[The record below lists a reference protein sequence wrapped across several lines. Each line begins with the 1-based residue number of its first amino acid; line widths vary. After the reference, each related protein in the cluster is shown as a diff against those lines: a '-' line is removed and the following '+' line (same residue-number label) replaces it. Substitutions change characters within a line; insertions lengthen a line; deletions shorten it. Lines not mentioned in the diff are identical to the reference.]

1 LILAMFHL
9 RYLAAE
15 LRRRRGRTILTAL
28 GLGVGV
34 GLVITVTALSAGLDD
49 AQDEILEPL
58 TGVGTDMTVNRPI
71 SFDEGEATAGAEP
84 GAGLSAKEQKQL
96 EKENGGPG
104 LDFSR
109 MGDPGEKFETDR
121 FISTDLSF
129 PAKEA
134 KRVAATQGVEGVS
147 AALTV
152 DVLHLEGKIPDTSGG
167 PVIQA
172 GAPPGGGEQGGQI
185 GFEPLTVTG
194 IDAAQSDLGLVKAD
208 QIVDGRF
215 LRPADRGTA
224 IVSQS
229 YADENGLGVGD
240 TVKVASR
247 KFEIAGISSAPLG
260 GTSSD
265 VYVPLSTLQK
275 LSDREGRVNQ
285 LQVRAASVDDVGS
298 VASAI
303 EDEFSGS
310 EVTTASDVADRVSG
324 SLVSAQ
330 NLSDTLGTALAIV
343 ALGAAV
349 GLATLLTLSSVSK
362 RTRELGTLKALGWR
376 QWPVVRQVS
385 AESLA
390 QGLLGGAAGIVIGL
404 AGSALI
410 GALNITLEASAGA
423 EAATVAGP
431 GIAMRGPGDQV
442 VSGTSTVVL
451 GAPVD
456 GGLIALA
463 VVLAVA
469 GGLVAGAIGGVRAA
483 RLRPAVAL
491 RSVE

>member
-1 LILAMFHL
+1 MFHL

-15 LRRRRGRTILTAL
+15 LRRRRARTVLTAL

-49 AQDEILEPL
+49 AQDEILQPL

-71 SFDEGEATAGAEP
+71 SFDDGEAATTEP

-96 EKENGGPG
+96 ERENGGAG
-104 LDFSR
+104 LDFSEL
-109 MGDPGEKFETDR
+109 GDPGEHFETDR

-134 KRVAATQGVEGVS
+134 RRIAATEGVEAVS
-147 AALTV
+147 SALTV
-152 DVLHLEGKIPDTSGG
+152 DVLHLEGEVPDTSEG
-167 PVIQA
+167 PVLRT
-172 GAPPGGGEQGGQI
+172 GPPPSGGEGGGEI

-194 IDAAQSDLGLVKAD
+194 VDASQTDLGLVEAD

-215 LRPADRGTA
+215 LRPSERDAA
-224 IVSQS
+224 IVSQT

-240 TVKVASR
+240 DVKVGSR
-247 KFEIAGISSAPLG
+247 EFRIAGISSAPLG

-265 VYVPLSTLQK
+265 VYVPLATLQK

-285 LQVRAASVDDVGS
+285 LQVRAASVDEVDS
-298 VASAI
+298 VARAI
-303 EDEFSGS
+303 EDEFGGS

-330 NLSDTLGTALAIV
+330 NLSDTLGAALAIV
-343 ALGAAV
+343 ALAASV

-376 QWPVVRQVS
+376 QWLVVRQVS
-385 AESLA
+385 GESLA
-390 QGLLGGAAGIVIGL
+390 QGLIGGAAGILIGL
-404 AGSALI
+404 GGSALI
-410 GALNITLEASAGA
+410 GALNITLEATAGA
-423 EAATVAGP
+423 EETLAGGP
-431 GIAMRGPGDQV
+431 GVAFRGPGDQV

-456 GGLIALA
+456 GDLIALA
-463 VVLAVA
+463 VLLAVA

>member
-1 LILAMFHL
+1 MFHL

-71 SFDEGEATAGAEP
+71 SFDDGEASAGVGP

-96 EKENGGPG
+96 EKENGGAG
-104 LDFSR
+104 LDFSEL
-109 MGDPGEKFETDR
+109 GDPGEHFETDR

-129 PAKEA
+129 PAKES
-134 KRVAATQGVEGVS
+134 KRIAATEGVEAVS
-147 AALTV
+147 SALTV
-152 DVLHLEGKIPDTSGG
+152 EVLHLEGEVPDTSEG
-167 PVIQA
+167 PVIRT
-172 GAPPGGGEQGGQI
+172 GPPPSGEAGGEI

-194 IDAAQSDLGLVKAD
+194 VDASQTDLGIVEAD

-215 LRPADRGTA
+215 LRSSERDAA
-224 IVSQS
+224 IVSQA

-240 TVKVASR
+240 DVKVGSKEFR
-247 KFEIAGISSAPLG
+247 IAGISSAPLG

-265 VYVPLSTLQK
+265 VYVPLATLQK

-285 LQVRAASVDDVGS
+285 LQVRAASVDDVDA
-298 VASAI
+298 VANAI
-303 EDEFSGS
+303 EDEFGGS

-330 NLSDTLGTALAIV
+330 NLSDKLGAALAIV

-376 QWPVVRQVS
+376 QWLVVRQVS

-390 QGLLGGAAGIVIGL
+390 QGLLGGAAGILIGL
-404 AGSALI
+404 GGSALI
-410 GALNITLEASAGA
+410 GALDITLEATAGA
-423 EAATVAGP
+423 EQTVAGGP
-431 GIAMRGPGDQV
+431 GMAIRGPGDQV

-469 GGLVAGAIGGVRAA
+469 GGLIAGTIGGIRAA

>member
-1 LILAMFHL
+1 MFHL

-71 SFDEGEATAGAEP
+71 SFDDGEASAGVGP

-96 EKENGGPG
+96 EKENGGAG
-104 LDFSR
+104 LDFSEL
-109 MGDPGEKFETDR
+109 GDPGEHFETDR

-129 PAKEA
+129 PAKES
-134 KRVAATQGVEGVS
+134 KRIAATEGVEAVS
-147 AALTV
+147 SALTV
-152 DVLHLEGKIPDTSGG
+152 EVLHLEGEVPDTSEG
-167 PVIQA
+167 PVIRT
-172 GAPPGGGEQGGQI
+172 GPPPSGEAGGEI
-185 GFEPLTVTG
+185 GFDPLTVTG
-194 IDAAQSDLGLVKAD
+194 VDASQTDLGIVEAD

-215 LRPADRGTA
+215 LRSSERDAA
-224 IVSQS
+224 IVSQA

-240 TVKVASR
+240 DVKVGSKEFR
-247 KFEIAGISSAPLG
+247 IAGISSAPLG

-265 VYVPLSTLQK
+265 VYVPLATLQK

-285 LQVRAASVDDVGS
+285 LQVRAASVDDVDA
-298 VASAI
+298 VANAI
-303 EDEFSGS
+303 EDEFGGS

-330 NLSDTLGTALAIV
+330 NLSDKLGAALAIV

-376 QWPVVRQVS
+376 QWLVVRQVS

-390 QGLLGGAAGIVIGL
+390 QGLLGGAAGILIGL
-404 AGSALI
+404 GGSALI
-410 GALNITLEASAGA
+410 GALDITLEATAGA
-423 EAATVAGP
+423 EQTVAGGP
-431 GIAMRGPGDQV
+431 GMAIRGPGDQV

-469 GGLVAGAIGGVRAA
+469 GGLIAGTIGGIRAA

>member
-1 LILAMFHL
+1 MFHL

-49 AQDEILEPL
+49 AQDEVLEPL

-71 SFDEGEATAGAEP
+71 SFDEGEASAGAGP
-84 GAGLSAKEQKQL
+84 GAGLSAEEQKQL
-96 EKENGGPG
+96 ERENGGAG
-104 LDFSR
+104 LDFDEL
-109 MGDPGEKFETDR
+109 GDPGEKFETDR
-121 FISTDLSF
+121 FVPTDLSF

-134 KRVAATQGVEGVS
+134 KRIAATEGVEAVS
-147 AALTV
+147 SALTL
-152 DVLHLEGKIPDTSGG
+152 DVLHLKGEIPDTSEG
-167 PVIQA
+167 PVIQT
-172 GAPPGGGEQGGQI
+172 GPPPSGGEAAGGEI

-194 IDAAQSDLGLVKAD
+194 VDASHTDLGLVQAD

-215 LRPADRGTA
+215 LRPSEPDSA
-224 IVSQS
+224 IVSQA

-240 TVKVASR
+240 DVKVGSKDFR
-247 KFEIAGISSAPLG
+247 IAGISSAPLG

-265 VYVPLSTLQK
+265 VYVPLATLQK

-285 LQVRAASVDDVGS
+285 LQVRAASVDDVDS

-303 EDEFSGS
+303 EDEFGGS

-330 NLSDTLGTALAIV
+330 NLSDKLGAALAIV

-362 RTRELGTLKALGWR
+362 RTRELGTLKAMGWR
-376 QWPVVRQVS
+376 QRLVVRQVS
-385 AESLA
+385 GESLA
-390 QGLLGGAAGIVIGL
+390 QGLLGGAAGILIGL
-404 AGSALI
+404 GGSALI
-410 GALNITLEASAGA
+410 GALDITLEATAGA
-423 EAATVAGP
+423 EETVAGGP
-431 GIAMRGPGDQV
+431 EMAIRGPGDQV

-456 GGLIALA
+456 ASLIALA
-463 VVLAVA
+463 VALAVA
-469 GGLVAGAIGGVRAA
+469 GGLVAGAIGGLRAA

>member
-1 LILAMFHL
+1 MFHL
-9 RYLAAE
+9 RYLVAE

-58 TGVGTDMTVNRPI
+58 TGVGTEMTVNRPI
-71 SFDEGEATAGAEP
+71 SFDEGEATAGAGP
-84 GAGLSAKEQKQL
+84 DAGLSAKEQKQL
-96 EKENGGPG
+96 EKENGDPG
-104 LDFSR
+104 VAFDRL
-109 MGDPGEKFETDR
+109 GDPGERFETDR
-121 FISTDLSF
+121 FITTDLSF
-129 PAKEA
+129 PAREA
-134 KRVAATQGVEGVS
+134 NRVGATDGVDAVS

-152 DVLHLEGKIPDTSGG
+152 SVLHLEGKVPDSSGG
-167 PVIQA
+167 PVIQT
-172 GAPPGGGEQGGQI
+172 GPPPSGGEAGGQI

-215 LRPADRGTA
+215 LRASDRDSA

-229 YADENGLGVGD
+229 YADENDLGIGD
-240 TVKVASR
+240 EVKVASKEFR
-247 KFEIAGISSAPLG
+247 IAGISSAPLG

-265 VYVPLSTLQK
+265 VYVPLETLQR

-285 LQVRAASVDDVGS
+285 LQVRAANVDDVGS
-298 VASAI
+298 VARAI
-303 EDEFSGS
+303 EDDFSGS

-330 NLSDTLGTALAIV
+330 NLSDTLGAALAIV

-376 QWPVVRQVS
+376 QWLVVRQVS

-410 GALNITLEASAGA
+410 GALDITLEATAGA
-423 EAATVAGP
+423 EASTTAGP
-431 GIAMRGPGDQV
+431 VIAPGGPGDQV

-456 GGLIALA
+456 GALIALA
-463 VVLAVA
+463 VALAIA

-483 RLRPAVAL
+483 RLSPAVAL